1 MEGFSGYLAADELYD
16 GPFCMLSV
24 VDSKRQRRLAY
35 EVLDHTP
42 THEDI
47 RRFFRRVDAMLTVR
61 GLAVAGVTTDGSP
74 LYPEPLR
81 EIWPDAAH
89 QVCEFHVLKEIT
101 RDVLRAL
108 AKKRKSLAK
117 QVPTLPPGRPGTRQ
131 QKAEAR
137 RAKRLR
143 DQITELFD
151 HRHLVVQRDLTPAQE
166 RILRRLGRRH
176 PEVCHLRQLMDAV
189 YRLFDRRCRTHTA
202 LARLAKLR
210 LKLSRFKH
218 LGRVLSKLRSPN
230 LDKALTFLDDKLLEA
245 TSNSVERANRRHR
258 KMQKSIYRVRTQNSL
273 SARIALD
280 LFRAK
285 EMESTAL
292 ALATLHVGRTPSR
305 VEYWG
310 SYARRPC

>member
-1 MEGFSGYLAADELYD
+1 V
-16 GPFCMLSV
+16 LSV

-35 EVLDHTP
+35 EVLDHSP

-47 RRFFRRVDAMLTVR
+47 LRFFRRVDGMLTAR
-61 GLAVAGVTTDGSP
+61 GLTVAGITTDGSP
-74 LYPEPLR
+74 LYPDPIKT
-81 EIWPDAAH
+81 IWPNASH

-101 RDVLRAL
+101 KDVLRAL

-117 QVPTLPPGRPGTRQ
+117 EIPALPPGRPGTRQ
-131 QKAEAR
+131 QKAQAR

-166 RILRRLGRRH
+166 RILGRLARRH
-176 PEVCHLRQLMDAV
+176 PEVRHLRQLMDAV
-189 YRLFDRRCRTHTA
+189 YQLFDRRCRTHTA

-210 LKLSRFKH
+210 GKLGRFKH
-218 LGRVLSKLRSPN
+218 LGKVLAKLRSPN

-258 KMQKSIYRVRTQNSL
+258 KMQKSIYRVRTQGALN
-273 SARIALD
+273 ARIALD
-280 LFRAK
+280 LFRDKDKPSTAFTVA
-285 EMESTAL
+285 MLHTFRSPHSTAL
-292 ALATLHVGRTPSR
+292 SR
-305 VEYWG
+305 L
-310 SYARRPC
+310 SC